1 MSARKIFAA
10 LILVLYAS
18 CSFAEITPKQVL
30 SDPRFYPLVET
41 TKKHGR
47 ENLPGRYVVTME
59 LPSRTGGPLI
69 LAPTQMIIEIEQP
82 ESRVQVY
89 TFHYDIHG
97 GKKAEGYMILD
108 TKAEAPVLS
117 SFTKTESGDYE
128 LSGMSYAGLSL
139 AENDKS
145 WLTGAV
151 SDGSINI
158 LIPISNIYFPEGW
171 YLGAWKCADGT
182 QFTFDGDKMYSNGQE
197 IGTFTAEDNRITV
210 TASDGSKDTV
220 YAIWNP
226 YKEILVMTFSSGPNG
241 MGTNAGV
248 FTRMNDSE
256 KPETNRQPRI
266 ESRKTE
272 SIAQNPTPKNEPLTQ
287 SPIHQNETVSHKTE
301 STAQNLPLK
310 NEPSTQGPIHQ
321 NETESLKTEPTPA
334 PKMPTEFPPMPKV
347 NMPPQNLENLDITG
361 VWGAYVNGQQ
371 WIIQYQ
377 GNNYYGWING
387 QPSEM
392 GIFTVKGKTITGSNN
407 HGVTFT
413 AELELDDDGDELDMT
428 FENGSTIHY
437 QKLQ

>member
-10 LILVLYAS
+10 LILVFYAQ
-18 CSFAEITPKQVL
+18 CSSAEVTPKQVL

-82 ESRVQVY
+82 ESGVQVY

-139 AENDKS
+139 SENDKS

-182 QFTFDGDKMYSNGQE
+182 QFTFDGSKMYSNGHE

-241 MGTNAGV
+241 MGMNAGV

-266 ESRKTE
+266 ES
-272 SIAQNPTPKNEPLTQ
+272 
-287 SPIHQNETVSHKTE
+287 HKTE
-301 STAQNLPLK
+301 SMTQI
-310 NEPSTQGPIHQ
+310 STPQ
-321 NETESLKTEPTPA
+321 NETETPKMNRPIKSETPA
-334 PKMPTEFPPMPKV
+334 PKMPAEFPPMPNV
-347 NMPPQNLENLDITG
+347 NMPPQNLDITG

-371 WIIQYQ
+371 WILQYQ
-377 GNNYYGWING
+377 GNNYFGWING
-387 QPSEM
+387 VPSEM

-413 AELELDDDGDELDMT
+413 AELELNDDGDELDMT

>member
-47 ENLPGRYVVTME
+47 ENLPGRYVVAME
-59 LPSRTGGPLI
+59 LPSRTGDLPI

-82 ESRVQVY
+82 EPGVQVY

-108 TKAEAPVLS
+108 TKEEAPVLS

-128 LSGMSYAGLSL
+128 LSGKSYAGLSL
-139 AENDKS
+139 GVNDKS
-145 WLTGAV
+145 WLTAAV
-151 SDGSINI
+151 SDGSVNI

-171 YLGAWKCADGT
+171 YLGAWKCSDGT

-197 IGTFTAEDNRITV
+197 IGTFTVEDNRITV

-226 YKEILVMTFSSGPNG
+226 YKELLVMTFSSGPNG

-256 KPETNRQPRI
+256 KPETTPASTEPNRQPG
-266 ESRKTE
+266 TE
-272 SIAQNPTPKNEPLTQ
+272 SA
-287 SPIHQNETVSHKTE
+287 KTE
-301 STAQNLPLK
+301 STAQNLTPK
-310 NEPSTQGPIHQ
+310 NEPPTQSPIRQ
-321 NETESLKTEPTPA
+321 NKTGSHKTEPTPA

-347 NMPPQNLENLDITG
+347 NMPPQNIDITG

-428 FENGSTIHY
+428 FENGNTIRY